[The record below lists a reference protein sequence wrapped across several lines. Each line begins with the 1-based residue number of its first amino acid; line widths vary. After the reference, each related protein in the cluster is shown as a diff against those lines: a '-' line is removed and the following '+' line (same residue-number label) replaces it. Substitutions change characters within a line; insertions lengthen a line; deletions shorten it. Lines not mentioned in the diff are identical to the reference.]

1 MYFFNF
7 IRQFTDTRS
16 RFPASKGLYSL
27 VSGGLAVFPPAE
39 YQGNDASA
47 SREPFVKP
55 SSTLDL
61 AIPLTMGK
69 NTENRGL
76 TAVHLSFR

>member
-7 IRQFTDTRS
+7 IRLFTDTS
-16 RFPASKGLYSL
+16 FRFPASKDLYSL
-27 VSGGLAVFPPAE
+27 VSSGLAVFPPAE
-39 YQGNDASA
+39 YQGKDAAA
-47 SREPFVKP
+47 SRAPFVKP

-69 NTENRGL
+69 NTENKGL
-76 TAVHLSFR
+76 

>member
-7 IRQFTDTRS
+7 IRLFTDTS
-16 RFPASKGLYSL
+16 FRFPASKGLYSL

-39 YQGNDASA
+39 YQGKDAAA

-55 SSTLDL
+55 YSTLDL
-61 AIPLTMGK
+61 LIPLTMGE
-69 NTENRGL
+69 NTENRG
-76 TAVHLSFR
+76 R